1 MKTIARGA
9 VATALLMYS
18 LSLLAEV
25 PERTSMLNGW
35 KGLKVTVDT
44 GDRSGK
50 HCRVVFPKGFGS
62 VNADEYKD
70 LMTIIRGERPA
81 IYDHKCIGSLKSEAL
96 EHLVTLATQ
105 HQNLRTADNLLKPS
119 ASEDL
124 KLDGHLAEEF
134 TIDQQRRVLLAYKKS
149 DSLLRQYPGLE
160 AVLVERLVYGFCNEW
175 GYMEHKD
182 KRESLAK
189 GLRNN
194 GLSNMAKKFE
204 SDCSA
209 SIKKN
214 PDIQRLLNGGLR
226 GSSLVWR
233 GGLINET

>member
-1 MKTIARGA
+1 MKTIARG
-9 VATALLMYS
+9 VIATALVMYS
-18 LSLLAEV
+18 LSLLADV

-35 KGLKVTVDT
+35 KGLKVVVDT
-44 GDRSGK
+44 GDGSGK
-50 HCRVVFPKGFGS
+50 HCRVVFPEGFGS
-62 VNADEYKD
+62 VNADDYKD
-70 LMTIIRGERPA
+70 LMTIIRGERPTV
-81 IYDHKCIGSLKSEAL
+81 YDQKCIGSLKSEAL

-105 HQNLRTADNLLKPS
+105 HQNQRTADNLLKPS

-134 TIDQQRRVLLAYKKS
+134 SIDQQRRVLLAYKKA

-160 AVLVERLVYGFCNEW
+160 GVLVERLVSGLCNEW
-175 GYMEHKD
+175 GYMEYKD

-194 GLSNMAKKFE
+194 GLGNMANKFE

-209 SIKKN
+209 SIANN
-214 PDIQRLLNGGLR
+214 PDIQRMLKGK
-226 GSSLVWR
+226 
-233 GGLINET
+233 